1 MSKSLTY
8 ITIGAAVLV
17 VAVFVWVKF
26 PHHLFSQDKNSPRE
40 PMEGPT
46 TSRPGLG
53 LDASGSPVSFV
64 RGPLTNTQINRRRVL
79 NT

>member
-17 VAVFVWVKF
+17 VAVFIWMKF
-26 PHHLFSQDKNSPRE
+26 PHDLFLKKQSPRE

-53 LDASGSPVSFV
+53 VDAQGNPVSFV
-64 RGPLTNTQINRRRVL
+64 RTPMTHTQMRRRELL
-79 NT
+79 NP